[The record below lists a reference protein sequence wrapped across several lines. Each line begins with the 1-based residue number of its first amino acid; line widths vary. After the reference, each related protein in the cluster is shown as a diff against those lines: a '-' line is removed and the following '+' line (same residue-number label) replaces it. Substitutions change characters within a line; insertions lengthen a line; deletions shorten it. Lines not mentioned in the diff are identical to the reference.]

1 MKLDAVLDLEVPE
14 DEVVKRIAGRR
25 ICRNDSAHV
34 FHVTYSPPKAEGV
47 CDACGGELYQ
57 RDDDSEETVRKRLEV
72 YHTQTEPIIDYYKA
86 QGLVVTISAL
96 GKVAEV
102 TARAMEALQMDRP
115 PRPEP
120 SRPVRAGTAAVSP
133 GRRGRTVEQTC
144 TAQTRKAEGT
154 AMVQIKTPEQIA
166 KMREAGLVVAAIH
179 AATREAAV
187 PGATTRDLDEVARK
201 VIADHGA
208 KSNFLGYGGFPAT
221 ICTSVN
227 EVVVHGI
234 PDDKTVL
241 KDGDIISIDAGAI
254 IDGWHGDA
262 AYTAFVGTG
271 HAPELVELSRV
282 TEESMWAGIAAMK
295 IGNRLVDISK
305 AIETLHPPPA
315 ASAGARGKYGIIEDY
330 GGHGI
335 GTEMHMDPH
344 LLNYVSRKRGK
355 GLKLVPGLCL
365 AIEPMVSLGT
375 AQTEVLPDDWTVI
388 TTDGTWS
395 SHWEHSIALTEEGPL
410 VLTARTAAR
419 RSWRSTASRRL
430 RTPSAVMI

>member
-1 MKLDAVLDLEVPE
+1 
-14 DEVVKRIAGRR
+14 
-25 ICRNDSAHV
+25 
-34 FHVTYSPPKAEGV
+34 
-47 CDACGGELYQ
+47 
-57 RDDDSEETVRKRLEV
+57 
-72 YHTQTEPIIDYYKA
+72 
-86 QGLVVTISAL
+86 
-96 GKVAEV
+96 
-102 TARAMEALQMDRP
+102 
-115 PRPEP
+115 
-120 SRPVRAGTAAVSP
+120 
-133 GRRGRTVEQTC
+133 
-144 TAQTRKAEGT
+144 
-154 AMVQIKTPEQIA
+154 MVQIKTPEQIA

-187 PGATTRDLDEVARK
+187 PGATTKDLDEVARK

-234 PDDKTVL
+234 PDEKTVL

-254 IDGWHGDA
+254 VDGWHGDA

-282 TEESMWAGIAAMK
+282 TEESMWAGIAAMRV
-295 IGNRLVDISK
+295 GARLVDISK
-305 AIETLHPPPA
+305 AIESYIKRQPRPA
-315 ASAGARGKYGIIEDY
+315 VGDHSLGKYGIVEDY

-355 GLKLVPGLCL
+355 GPKLVPGFCL

-375 AQTEVLPDDWTVI
+375 PHTEVLEDDWTVVS
-388 TTDGTWS
+388 TDGTWS
-395 SHWEHSIALTEEGPL
+395 SHWEHSVALTEAGPL
-410 VLTARTAAR
+410 VLTAVDGGEAKLAELGVTAAPDPL
-419 RSWRSTASRRL
+419 A
-430 RTPSAVMI
+430 